1 LGGVIVESEEVGGV
15 VAQEILDGFDGTIA
29 DAQPDEFG
37 RAAVKETAKV
47 KIGIFGDDGE
57 SILPGMIPN
66 DGVVGV
72 TQTDL
77 AHVRAAGERIGKELG
92 QSEARGFGRRAV
104 SCRQR
109 SQLAFTVGGKGQAG
123 ADIFLGEI
131 GKFGEDLGVT
141 HTRSQIFE
149 DIGDG
154 HAGAADAG
162 FAAAFAGFKGNEVM
176 VIHRLKTI
184 RNPAG
189 VKAQGATKKQDLTT
203 DGADF

>member
-1 LGGVIVESEEVGGV
+1 LGGVSVESEEVGGV
-15 VAQEILDGFDGTIA
+15 VAQEILDGFDGTIV

-37 RAAVKETAKV
+37 RAAVKETAKL

-77 AHVRAAGERIGKELG
+77 AHVRAAGEQIGEELG
-92 QSEARGFGRRAV
+92 QSGARGFGRRAV

-131 GKFGEDLGVT
+131 GKFGED
-141 HTRSQIFE
+141 
-149 DIGDG
+149 IGDG

-184 RNPAG
+184 RNPAE